1 MEHTWGRCF
10 DLQDNDVLT
19 TQKIYSGDACDLIE
33 YKQRA
38 A

>member
-1 MEHTWGRCF
+1 MQHTWGWCF

-19 TQKIYSGDACDLIE
+19 TWKIYSGDSYDVIE
-33 YKQRA
+33 YKQYA